1 MRFLIRL
8 STDKGHRPKNVME
21 RQREIA
27 ATLQNGKVGNL
38 RVSSKALE
46 FDLFVDSNDDLH
58 AAEKIFSKS
67 SKILTVKRLD
77 IPPTV
82 PDKLKTIKE
91 TMSLFDEERF
101 WECHE
106 ILEGLWHALKDEEK
120 LLVQG
125 IILVCAAL
133 VHFQKNE
140 HDIAISMLKRHQSKL
155 RWHDRFY
162 EGIDLERLRKGISEM
177 IAEGEQKTFRI

>member
-1 MRFLIRL
+1 
-8 STDKGHRPKNVME
+8 ME
-21 RQREIA
+21 KQREIA

-38 RVSSKALE
+38 RISSKALE

-58 AAEKIFSKS
+58 AAEKILSKS

-82 PDKLKTIKE
+82 PGKMKTIKE
-91 TMSLFDEERF
+91 ARNLFNEERF
-101 WECHE
+101 WESHE
-106 ILEGLWHALKDEEK
+106 ILEGLWHTLKGEEK
-120 LLVQG
+120 NLVQG

-133 VHFQKNE
+133 VHFQKDEN
-140 HDIAISMLKRHQSKL
+140 DTAISMLKRYQSKL

-162 EGIDLERLRKGISEM
+162 EGIDLDHLRKGLSKMISE
-177 IAEGEQKTFRI
+177 GKRKTFQI